1 MKLKKELSNRKLN
14 KVSDEIN
21 SKGFSII
28 KLFSKNDIDNFFKEN
43 NQEFKQQ
50 KFNKLQV

>member
-28 KLFSKNDIDNFFKEN
+28 KLFSKMILIIFLKKN